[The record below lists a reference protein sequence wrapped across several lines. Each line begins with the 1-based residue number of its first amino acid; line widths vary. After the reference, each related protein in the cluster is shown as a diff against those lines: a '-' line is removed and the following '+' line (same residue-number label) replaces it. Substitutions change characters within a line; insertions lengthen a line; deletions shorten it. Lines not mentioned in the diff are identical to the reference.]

1 MWVLQKSCCIYRPS
15 TLGRATLS
23 SDPSL
28 FMKTSVAQPDWI
40 GAAVW
45 PPRLMRAL
53 LRHSSLSLLS
63 TVVHTTNRKLY
74 SCPHTSLFLF
84 QLMEP
89 HCNPTTALITHWLS
103 QASGDNLCFV
113 PLPQGTL
120 SVLVNGHLLLSCRS
134 LERRGQGPRVCRE

>member
-1 MWVLQKSCCIYRPS
+1 MWVLQKPCCIYRPS
-15 TLGRATLS
+15 TLDRTTLS

-28 FMKTSVAQPDWI
+28 FMKTSVAHPDWI

-45 PPRLMRAL
+45 PPRLTLAL

-63 TVVHTTNRKLY
+63 TVVHNTNRKLY

-89 HCNPTTALITHWLS
+89 TTALITHWLS

-113 PLPQGTL
+113 SLPQGTL
-120 SVLVNGHLLLSCRS
+120 SVLVNGHLLLSCHS
-134 LERRGQGPRVCRE
+134 LERTGQEPRLCRE